1 MCHALHFPGFKFK
14 TTMKRPLAIVLGVLT
29 LAGAQAC
36 ANLVQNPGFETGDF
50 TGWTVSG
57 DISAFAGGAH
67 SDTYSASFDGAI
79 SAGSLDQTIATT
91 PGDVYDISFWL
102 FGYTQGGINVSGS
115 FGSDTFYSV
124 NDLHNGSYIQITAND
139 VLGTGSSTL
148 LHLTFQDIGSDSSG
162 YLDDISV
169 TDVTPAGVPD
179 AASTAGLLG
188 LGLAGLLALRRR
200 LAVPVSVY

>member
-1 MCHALHFPGFKFK
+1 
-14 TTMKRPLAIVLGVLT
+14 
-29 LAGAQAC
+29 
-36 ANLVQNPGFETGDF
+36 
-50 TGWTVSG
+50 VSG
-57 DISAFAGGAH
+57 NIIVFAGGAH
-67 SDTYSASFDGAI
+67 SGTYSASFDDASSI
-79 SAGSLDQTIATT
+79 GSLDQTIATT

-102 FGYTQGGINVSGS
+102 SADTQGGINVSGS

-124 NDLHNGSYIQITAND
+124 NSLHNGSYIQITAND
-139 VLGTGSSTL
+139 LLGTGSSTL
-148 LHLTFQDIGSDSSG
+148 LHLTFQDIGSVSSG